1 VYLWQIKKSPFL
13 KKGLEIDMKKDNKAV
28 IYWLLIGCSLIFI
41 MVVVGGITRLT
52 HSGLSISN
60 YKLISGTIP
69 PMNEIEWNEAFE
81 LYKQYPEYQKLNNTF
96 TLQEFKDIYFWE
108 WIHRVIGRFIG
119 LVFIIPFIY
128 FLIQKQLSKST
139 IKKAIIL
146 LVMGGLQGFLGWY
159 MVKSGL
165 VNKPDVSH
173 YRLAAHLTTAFLTF
187 AYTFWVALDLMFP
200 ERKTVVK
207 KLRNFIRIGLVV
219 LIIQIIYGAFVAGLD
234 AGWIHNH
241 WPFMNESKLV
251 HETVYLEQSP
261 TYLNFIEGKS
271 GVQFV
276 HRTLAYIV
284 VIFTLSIW
292 YRAKRMKLSSFQSK
306 GINSLLIMV
315 GIQFLLGVLTLIYAV
330 PVWLGVSHQVGAFI
344 LLSAMIFTLHRFT
357 K

>member
-1 VYLWQIKKSPFL
+1 
-13 KKGLEIDMKKDNKAV
+13 MKKDNKAV
-28 IYWLLIGCSLIFI
+28 IYWLLIGCALIFI
-41 MVVVGGITRLT
+41 MVIVGGITRLT

-69 PMNEIEWNEAFE
+69 PMNDIEWNAAFD
-81 LYKQYPEYQKLNNTF
+81 LYKEYPEYQKLNYGMS
-96 TLQEFKDIYFWE
+96 LEEFKGIYFWE

-119 LVFIIPFIY
+119 LVFIIPFLY
-128 FLIQKQLSKST
+128 FLIRKQLTKST

-146 LVMGGLQGFLGWY
+146 LIMGGFQGFLGWY

-165 VNKPDVSH
+165 VDRPDVSH

-200 ERKTVVK
+200 NK
-207 KLRNFIRIGLVV
+207 KSIDKKQRNFIRISLVV

-241 WPFMNESKLV
+241 WPLMNEGKLI
-251 HETVYLEQSP
+251 HETVYTEQNP
-261 TYLNFIEGKS
+261 TYLNFLEGKS

-284 VIFTLSIW
+284 VIFILAIW
-292 YRAKRMKLSSFQSK
+292 YKAKRLELTSWQNK
-306 GINSLLIMV
+306 GINALLIMV
-315 GIQFLLGVLTLIYAV
+315 GIQFLLGVLTLLLAV
-330 PVWLGVSHQVGAFI
+330 PVWLGVLHQVGAFI
-344 LLSAMIFTLHRFT
+344 LLSAMTFTLHRFS